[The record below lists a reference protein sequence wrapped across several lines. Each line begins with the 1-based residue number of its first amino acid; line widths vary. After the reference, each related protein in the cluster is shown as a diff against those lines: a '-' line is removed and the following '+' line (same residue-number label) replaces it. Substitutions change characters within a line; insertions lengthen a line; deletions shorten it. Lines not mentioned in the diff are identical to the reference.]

1 MFVAKRKMS
10 IKAVVG
16 ANDKQLIAVHKEFHQ
31 WKTLNPQLA
40 KTDYGFA
47 MRHYQK

>member
-1 MFVAKRKMS
+1 MFVGERKMS
-10 IKAVVG
+10 MKAVVG
-16 ANDKQLIAVHKEFHQ
+16 ANDKQLIAVHKEFHK
-31 WKTLNPQLA
+31 WKKANPKLA